1 MQWLCDRQTHPTQLV
16 WGALPS
22 LQVLLCTVFL
32 ILAGP
37 SMATLAN
44 QYFCVRFWHWL
55 IETNII
61 QRQQQIVVGLEWM
74 INVSGPHERDF
85 QWVVVYRRGVHID
98 VLEERM
104 QAVGGHVEVDSTSR
118 RGQPEPRTPPRH
130 PDINGKYRKQAELD
144 QLNREI
150 SSLEEEL
157 ISLEGL
163 PPASICCKEVEESV
177 NARSDPLLPRNRDG
191 ETGRPFRLKQIL
203 DVRCPSTSSSSCCCM
218 KYKIQSDA
226 SCCSCNFLK
235 KWKCSCWK
243 LTCNSCCKIPSISC
257 GKCSFLECSCFKCV
271 NCCCPCKRKWWLVTL
286 FLSSWFNGDNLW
298 CKFFQ

>member
-1 MQWLCDRQTHPTQLV
+1 VHSVFNFIWTLHGHLGKPVLFCALLALIDRNKD
-16 WGALPS
+16 S
-22 LQVLLCTVFL
+22 Y
-32 ILAGP
+32 
-37 SMATLAN
+37 S
-44 QYFCVRFWHWL
+44 
-55 IETNII
+55 TNS
-61 QRQQQIVVGLEWM
+61 IVVGLECM
-74 INVSGPHERDF
+74 IKVSGPHEGDF

-104 QAVGGHVEVDSTSR
+104 QAVGGHVGVDSTSR

-177 NARSDPLLPRNRDG
+177 NARSDPLLPRNKDG
-191 ETGRPFRLKQIL
+191 ETRRPFQLKQIL
-203 DVRCPSTSSSSCCCM
+203 DVRCPSTSSPCCCCM
-218 KYKIQSDA
+218 RCKVQSDA

-235 KWKCSCWK
+235 KWRCSCWK
-243 LTCNSCCKIPSISC
+243 MSCNSCCKIPSISC

-271 NCCCPCKRKWWLVTL
+271 KCCCPCRRK
-286 FLSSWFNGDNLW
+286 
-298 CKFFQ
+298 